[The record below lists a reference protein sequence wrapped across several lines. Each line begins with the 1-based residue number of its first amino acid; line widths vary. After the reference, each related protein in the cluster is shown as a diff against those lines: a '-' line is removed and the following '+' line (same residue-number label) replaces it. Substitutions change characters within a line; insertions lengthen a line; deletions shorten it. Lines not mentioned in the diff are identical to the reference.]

1 MATLSINTTFTA
13 SAGQVSTGAYSVA
26 LTDDLTVTDP
36 SQASRRVAVT
46 NVGGSNIILPA
57 SSSKSYIW
65 IKNLALTAADA
76 ASTKYLDVET
86 TGDVLVARL
95 AAGEFLFM
103 PAHGTIGIQLQAEDS
118 TSILAEY
125 AIFTAG

>member
-13 SAGQVSTGAYSVA
+13 AAGQVSSGAYSVA
-26 LTDDLTVTDP
+26 LSDDLTVTDP
-36 SQASRRVAVT
+36 SQTSRRVAVDNT
-46 NVGGSNIILPA
+46 GASNIILA
-57 SSSKSYIW
+57 NSSSKSYIW
-65 IKNLALTAADA
+65 IKNLGLTSADA
-76 ASTKYLDVET
+76 ASTKFLDVET
-86 TGDVLVARL
+86 TGNVLVARL

-118 TSILAEY
+118 TDILAEY

>member
-13 SAGQVSTGAYSVA
+13 AAGQVSTGAYSVA
-26 LTDDLTVTDP
+26 LTDSLDVTDP
-36 SQASRRVAVT
+36 SQTGRRAAVT
-46 NVGGSNIILPA
+46 NVGGNNIILA
-57 SSSKSYIW
+57 DSSSKSYIW
-65 IKNLALTAADA
+65 VKNLGLTAADA
-76 ASTKYLDVET
+76 ASTKFLDVET
-86 TGDVLVARL
+86 TGNVLVARL

-118 TSILAEY
+118 TDILAEY